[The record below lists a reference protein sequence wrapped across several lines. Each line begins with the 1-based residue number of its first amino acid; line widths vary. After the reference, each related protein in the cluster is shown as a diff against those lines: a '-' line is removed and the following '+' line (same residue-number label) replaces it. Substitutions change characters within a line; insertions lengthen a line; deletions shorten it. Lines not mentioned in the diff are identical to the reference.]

1 MIEQMYQEFWVVYF
15 HYSINKAKLEMEIYQ
30 EIEKLPPLEKD
41 TREASLYFSI
51 VQQSISDFSL
61 KGRVEDKIWL

>member
-15 HYSINKAKLEMEIYQ
+15 HYSINKANLEMEIYQ

-51 VQQSISDFSL
+51 VQQSISDFRL
-61 KGRVEDKIWL
+61 EGRVEDKIWL